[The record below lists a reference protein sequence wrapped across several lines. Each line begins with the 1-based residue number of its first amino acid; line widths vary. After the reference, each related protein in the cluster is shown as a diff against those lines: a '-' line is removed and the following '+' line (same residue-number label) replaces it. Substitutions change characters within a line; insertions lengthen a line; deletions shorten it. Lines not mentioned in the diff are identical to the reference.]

1 AAAEMPLGR
10 AFLAVD
16 HRVPDANRAPA
27 RDFKTVGNAHDV
39 DRIPAAA
46 RALAADRA
54 IAALVGVGAVAV
66 EGKPDRAAAAGAF
79 ETHRHWRYSG
89 IGISCFFRKMRWW
102 SGG

>member
-1 AAAEMPLGR
+1 MPLGR

-16 HRVPDANRAPA
+16 HRVPDADRTSAGDLQA
-27 RDFKTVGNAHDV
+27 VGDTHDI

-66 EGKPDRAAAAGAF
+66 EREFNRATTARAF
-79 ETHRHWRYSG
+79 ETHRHGATPGSAAFSG
-89 IGISCFFRKMRWW
+89 RCARGPAGSR
-102 SGG
+102 